1 MYIVSIT
8 NPNSETIWEFET
20 EAEAREFYEESKL
33 IERDVGLE
41 HKIRLALV
49 IEEVSG

>member
-20 EAEAREFYEESKL
+20 EAEARKFYEDSKL
-33 IERDVGLE
+33 IEQQIGIE

-49 IEEVSG
+49 IEEMSG